1 MAMQHARTRR
11 FRWAGYLL
19 GFSLGG
25 FFDGILLH
33 QILQWHHLLSTIN
46 AGDMRFQVA
55 ADGYFHAFMYVVV
68 AAGLWMLWRS
78 WQRAEAASGRLLAA
92 TMLIG
97 FGTWHML
104 DSVLSHWLLGIH
116 RIRMD
121 SEFPL
126 MWDLIWFA
134 VFGLLPFALG
144 VWGRQGGD
152 RPPGRPVVAA
162 SIATCLALGAGA
174 QALQPPQDAP
184 VHDGPLRAGHAAC
197 RRSRSGL
204 HGRWPPRLVRCERRT
219 DGDRDGSR
227 RLRPLALPTGRHPRQ
242 RLGPSGGLLRL
253 SAHLRTGGRP
263 RSRPRTD
270 EQHGEISA
278 WKASG
283 TSSSAPAR

>member
-1 MAMQHARTRR
+1 MPHARTRR

-55 ADGYFHAFMYVVV
+55 ADGFFHAFMYVVA

-78 WQRAEAASGRLLAA
+78 WQRAEAASGRLLVA

-97 FGTWHML
+97 FGTWHIL

-116 RIRMD
+116 RIRMG

-144 VWGRQGGD
+144 VWAHRRQGGD
-152 RPPGRPVVAA
+152 RPPGRPAVAA

-174 QALQPPQDAP
+174 QALQPPQDTPFTTVLFAP
-184 VHDGPLRAGHAAC
+184 GTRPANALEAVSMAG
-197 RRSRSGL
+197 G
-204 HGRWPPRLVRCERRT
+204 RLVWSDTSGELMVIEINRGSSALSLYRR
-219 DGDRDGSR
+219 GAILVSGS
-227 RLRPLALPTGRHPRQ
+227 ALPAGCFDY
-242 RLGPSGGLLRL
+242 LR
-253 SAHLRTGGRP
+253 
-263 RSRPRTD
+263 
-270 EQHGEISA
+270 I
-278 WKASG
+278 
-283 TSSSAPAR
+283 